1 LANAYCARRRVPYNV
16 AMSDRLAH
24 DDATP
29 PRRRGVLARL
39 RPVEPALHGGFEGIA
54 RIIRTHSPKADLKLI
69 ERAYSFA
76 AASHADQFRAS
87 GEPFIQHPAGVC
99 AILAEMGMDTT
110 TLVSA
115 LLHDVVE
122 DTPLSLQDIEREFG
136 AEVRLIIDGLTKLDK
151 IQFNSREQ
159 QQAENLRKMILA
171 MARDIRVILIKL
183 ADRLHNMRTIGH
195 VPRDK
200 QEKKARETLDVF
212 APLAHR
218 LGIYQI
224 KWQLEDL
231 AFATL
236 YPKQFDEIV
245 RMVEDRQPER
255 DALLDR
261 VIVALGDALKDSRIK
276 AEVSGRPKHY
286 WSIYNKM
293 VLRGKEFGEIFDL
306 VGVRV
311 QVESVRDCY
320 ATLGVIHGRWKPVPG
335 RVKDYIAMPKF
346 NMYRS
351 LHTTVVGPE
360 GKPLEIQ
367 IRSQDMH
374 RMAEYG
380 VAAHWKYKGPGK
392 AGRTDQDFA
401 WLRQM
406 LDWQREM
413 SDPEDFMDNLRID
426 LYQDEVFVFTPKG
439 DVMPFPRGA
448 TPIDFAYS
456 IHTDVGHRTVGA
468 KVNGRLV
475 PLDYRMESGDTVEVV
490 TSKAPT
496 AAPHQDWLKIV
507 RTARAK
513 NKIRQ
518 WFSRER
524 RVDAIERGR
533 EELTRALRKAGM
545 PVKSTL
551 SSSELSALAA
561 EFGLSGVE
569 ALLAHIGENHSSA
582 QNVVERLRHE
592 LSDDDDPVI
601 AAPRQ
606 MRMRPAAQHGVI
618 VRGVDDVLVR
628 LARCCTP
635 VPGDAIIGFI
645 TRGRGVSVHRV
656 DCPNGKSLQA
666 EGERLLEVAWDVRT
680 GAAFPVTLQVEALD
694 RTKLLRD
701 VTIAISDLGVNI
713 TATTS
718 NTNVKTRIALL
729 RFTIELGDTSHLDH
743 ILAAAKR
750 VDGVFDAYRVV
761 PGRSRAR
768 A

>member
-1 LANAYCARRRVPYNV
+1 
-16 AMSDRLAH
+16 
-24 DDATP
+24 
-29 PRRRGVLARL
+29 
-39 RPVEPALHGGFEGIA
+39 
-54 RIIRTHSPKADLKLI
+54 
-69 ERAYSFA
+69 
-76 AASHADQFRAS
+76 
-87 GEPFIQHPAGVC
+87 
-99 AILAEMGMDTT
+99 
-110 TLVSA
+110 
-115 LLHDVVE
+115 
-122 DTPLSLQDIEREFG
+122 
-136 AEVRLIIDGLTKLDK
+136 
-151 IQFNSREQ
+151 
-159 QQAENLRKMILA
+159 MILA

-195 VPRDK
+195 MPRDK
-200 QEKKARETLDVF
+200 QESKARETLDVY

-218 LGIYQI
+218 LGIFQI

-236 YPKQFDEIV
+236 HPKQFDEIV

-261 VIVALGDALKDSRIK
+261 VVEALNEALKESRIK
-276 AEVSGRPKHY
+276 AEVTGRPKHY
-286 WSIYNKM
+286 WSIYDKM

-311 QVESVRDCY
+311 LVESVRDCY
-320 ATLGVIHGRWKPVPG
+320 AALGVIHGRWKPVPG

-413 SDPEDFMDNLRID
+413 SDPEDFMDSLRID

-439 DVMPFPRGA
+439 DVMPFPVGA

-475 PLDYRMESGDTVEVV
+475 PLDYRLESGDTVAIV

-507 RTARAK
+507 RTTRAK

-533 EELTRALRKAGM
+533 DEFTRALRKAGM
-545 PVKSTL
+545 PIKDTM
-551 SSSELSALAA
+551 SSSE
-561 EFGLSGVE
+561 
-569 ALLAHIGENHSSA
+569 
-582 QNVVERLRHE
+582 
-592 LSDDDDPVI
+592 
-601 AAPRQ
+601 
-606 MRMRPAAQHGVI
+606 
-618 VRGVDDVLVR
+618 
-628 LARCCTP
+628 
-635 VPGDAIIGFI
+635 
-645 TRGRGVSVHRV
+645 
-656 DCPNGKSLQA
+656 
-666 EGERLLEVAWDVRT
+666 
-680 GAAFPVTLQVEALD
+680 
-694 RTKLLRD
+694 
-701 VTIAISDLGVNI
+701 
-713 TATTS
+713 
-718 NTNVKTRIALL
+718 
-729 RFTIELGDTSHLDH
+729 
-743 ILAAAKR
+743 
-750 VDGVFDAYRVV
+750 
-761 PGRSRAR
+761 
-768 A
+768 